1 MTSSERARGVL
12 YVVATPIGNL
22 EDLSP
27 RAARVLRE
35 ADIVAAEDTRAASV
49 LLERADGGGPV
60 NAARRVR
67 SMFEGNE
74 AERAAELVRSLVD
87 GDDVVVISEAGTPG
101 VSDPGLRLV
110 RAAIAA
116 GVEVVPVP
124 GPSAALAALVASG
137 LPTDSFK
144 FVGFL
149 PREPGARGEVV
160 GRLRGE
166 TATLIFYEAPD
177 RVAATLA
184 TIAAAFGEARA
195 ACVSREL
202 TKKFEEHVRGAVG
215 ALRDR
220 YAEGAPRGEVTIVVA
235 GAAAG
240 EDAAALDVEAE
251 VRRLLAEGLGP
262 KDVAQRLV
270 VRTGKPRRELY
281 QLALA
286 LARESDGGGLGLR
299 ASGFGAQT
307 DTEPAAESGAETE
320 TGAGTDRK
328 RDA

>member
-1 MTSSERARGVL
+1 MTAPPPAPGVL

-35 ADIVAAEDTRAASV
+35 VAVVAAEDTRAAAV

-60 NAARRVR
+60 TAGRKVV
-67 SMFEGNE
+67 SLFEGNE
-74 AERAAELVRSLVD
+74 AERSAELVGRLLA
-87 GDDVVVISEAGTPG
+87 GADVAVVSEAGTPA
-101 VSDPGLRLV
+101 VSDPGLRAV

-116 GVEVVPVP
+116 GIVVVPVP

-137 LPTDSFK
+137 LPTDSFR

-149 PREPGARGEVV
+149 PREDGARAMAAA
-160 GRLRGE
+160 RLRDDPS
-166 TATLIFYEAPD
+166 TLVFYEAPD

-184 TIAAAFGEARA
+184 TLAAAFGDERP
-195 ACVSREL
+195 ACLSREL
-202 TKKFEEHVRGAVG
+202 TKRFEEHVRGTLA

-220 YAEGAPRGEVTIVVA
+220 YAAGPPRGECTLVVGGA
-235 GAAAG
+235 DEQAAAP
-240 EDAAALDVEAE
+240 DDVEDQ
-251 VRRLLAEGLGP
+251 VRALLASGLGP

-270 VRTGKPRRELY
+270 VRTGRPRRELY

-286 LARESDGGGLGLR
+286 LARGARPDDDGDRGG
-299 ASGFGAQT
+299 
-307 DTEPAAESGAETE
+307 
-320 TGAGTDRK
+320 
-328 RDA
+328 